1 MSYNGNACPGRQTF
15 TCEGTGNVMTWLV
28 IPPNGT
34 AIPFALGPNSILIPA
49 EKDIAPIAGGVVGGL
64 IAVILVVLM
73 VIVLVVLLVQ
83 RVKGETTMMC
93 VQCAVMSAL
102 VV

>member
-1 MSYNGNACPGRQTF
+1 MGTSTYITDHHYNQCRL
-15 TCEGTGNVMTWLV
+15 LV
-28 IPPNGT
+28 PVPSPEI
-34 AIPFALGPNSILIPA
+34 
-49 EKDIAPIAGGVVGGL
+49 IAPITGGVVGGL

-73 VIVLVVLLVQ
+73 VIVLVVCLVQ